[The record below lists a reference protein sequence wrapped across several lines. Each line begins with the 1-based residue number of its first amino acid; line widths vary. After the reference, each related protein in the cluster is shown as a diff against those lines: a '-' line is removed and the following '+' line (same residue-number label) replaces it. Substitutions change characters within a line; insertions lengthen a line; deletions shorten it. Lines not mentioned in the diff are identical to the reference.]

1 MSGEKRTG
9 IYYQALPES
18 EYTAHEE
25 ERIED
30 IVDGQ
35 LYDLLAR
42 KTRGEGPDAFRLVV
56 GIRISQRA
64 LENAAFEVIY
74 TDEDLR
80 PVSKVGHPSRL
91 KDRYWLPTPPLPLR
105 NSKFDCVSHLGYF
118 LPHHEP
124 LDDEF
129 LLACRNVDLE
139 QPLRISEDD
148 EYLINLL

>member
-1 MSGEKRTG
+1 MSQEKSTG

-18 EYTAHEE
+18 EYSAHEK
-25 ERIED
+25 ERIDD

-64 LENAAFEVIY
+64 LNCAAFEVIY
-74 TDEDLR
+74 TDKDLR
-80 PVSKVGHPSRL
+80 PVSDTGHPSRL

-105 NSKFDCVSHLGYF
+105 NDKFDCVSHTGFF
-118 LPHHEP
+118 LPHRES

-129 LLACRNVDLE
+129 LLACSSLSLEVPRN
-139 QPLRISEDD
+139 SEEE
-148 EYLINLL
+148 EYSINLL